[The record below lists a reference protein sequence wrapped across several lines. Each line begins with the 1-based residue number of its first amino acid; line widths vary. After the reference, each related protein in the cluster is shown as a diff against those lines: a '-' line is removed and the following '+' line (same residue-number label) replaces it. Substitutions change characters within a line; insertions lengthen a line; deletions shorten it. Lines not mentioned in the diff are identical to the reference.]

1 MTGLTTRHGS
11 TAAVDGLDLHVEG
24 GQVSDFLGR
33 MGPGKSTTMPMLLEL
48 IRPTGGRAWV
58 NGGRCRPGPAGPGEG
73 DARGA
78 GVLPVAEWAA

>member
-33 MGPGKSTTMPMLLEL
+33 MGPGKSTTMPMLPGL
-48 IRPTGGRAWV
+48 IRPTGGRA
-58 NGGRCRPGPAGPGEG
+58 
-73 DARGA
+73 
-78 GVLPVAEWAA
+78 